1 VADDAIDESRRC
13 RDGPGPNI
21 AGGGARSLMSYIDS
35 AGLVFC
41 GPLVGLAASVG
52 NKEYDCFRA
61 CPREFDGESAV
72 GSGMVGMIAFCSTAF
87 GFEANGLNLFGE
99 RKGGLLSDSML
110 MTRPFSGPTKLAR
123 LSALLCSSRVG
134 VRGPDTGSTK

>member
-1 VADDAIDESRRC
+1 
-13 RDGPGPNI
+13 
-21 AGGGARSLMSYIDS
+21 
-35 AGLVFC
+35 VFS
-41 GPLVGLAASVG
+41 GPLVGLVVSVG

-61 CPREFDGESAV
+61 CPRKVDVDSAV
-72 GSGMVGMIAFCSTAF
+72 GSGIVGIIAFCSTAF
-87 GFEANGLNLFGE
+87 GLDANGLNLFGE

-123 LSALLCSSRVG
+123 LSALLSSSRVG